1 MIHVPFI
8 NVKTKKNKD
17 GLSLTW
23 CPYSIEEKEESRHR
37 LIFPGRRQPSIF
49 STRELNYRVRN
60 GNGWIL
66 AVIDTDYSSFQ
77 GLRPEKQ
84 ITLLLNLRVY
94 TFLSSFFKL
103 LTRRIIPFRLG

>member
-1 MIHVPFI
+1 MRGHRLDHLTNGPYLLD
-8 NVKTKKNKD
+8 KK
-17 GLSLTW
+17 
-23 CPYSIEEKEESRHR
+23 KEESRHR

-84 ITLLLNLRVY
+84 ITLLLTLEF
-94 TFLSSFFKL
+94 TLSYLSLQAFQPEESFTYFA
-103 LTRRIIPFRLG
+103 